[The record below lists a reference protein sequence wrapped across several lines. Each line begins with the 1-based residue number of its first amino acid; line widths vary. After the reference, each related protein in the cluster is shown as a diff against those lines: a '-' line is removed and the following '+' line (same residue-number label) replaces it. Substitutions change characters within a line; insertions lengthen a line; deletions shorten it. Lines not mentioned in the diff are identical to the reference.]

1 MPRVWPFLFTR
12 VGFTPVSYITPFTP
26 TMHVVVDKRTTLL
39 NDNPDLNERRLQLEK
54 KKKQTTIN
62 IINNQQYNNQQY
74 NSTIQ

>member
-1 MPRVWPFLFTR
+1 
-12 VGFTPVSYITPFTP
+12 
-26 TMHVVVDKRTTLL
+26 MHVVVDKRTTLL